1 MLFCVFIL
9 LLIIFLIFFFFFIF
23 FFTFF
28 HFREITLILKSLF
41 LFSLSVSPASQPGY
55 SRPVFAGQH
64 GLGDGQLVGD

>member
-1 MLFCVFIL
+1 MLFCVFL
-9 LLIIFLIFFFFFIF
+9 LIIIIFLIFFFFS
-23 FFTFF
+23 TFF

-64 GLGDGQLVGD
+64 GLGNGQLVGD